1 MLYCADLPTDP
12 TIHRILLIKWSA
24 MGDVIIATAL
34 FEDIARSFPDRE
46 LHLDTQPGWQSLF
59 ASDPRFQRILTVD
72 WRDRRQRI
80 RQMAAWL
87 RQVRAQHYDL
97 VIDLQC
103 NDRSRLLL
111 SLLWLSGQRV
121 RYRLGNR
128 RQLPYNIAPVELP
141 KPSHILLRSR
151 AALRAGGIPAT
162 TPRPVSVSY
171 THLDVYKRQVQN
183 CARA

>member
-1 MLYCADLPTDP
+1 MLYCADLPADP

-87 RQVRAQHYDL
+87 RQVRA
-97 VIDLQC
+97 
-103 NDRSRLLL
+103 
-111 SLLWLSGQRV
+111 
-121 RYRLGNR
+121 
-128 RQLPYNIAPVELP
+128 P
-141 KPSHILLRSR
+141 
-151 AALRAGGIPAT
+151 
-162 TPRPVSVSY
+162 VSY
-171 THLDVYKRQVQN
+171 THLDVYKRQLYAQ
-183 CARA
+183 